1 MQQRLLPP
9 VAVSAQQ
16 MEINGRS
23 YVGTPGSAIDVLD
36 FDGNELQANGWIF
49 VALSGPTS
57 ARPTPTLSGPIGPS
71 YAGPGEKFYDS
82 TLDQLIFCDGTTW
95 RSPVDGSSV

>member
-9 VAVSAQQ
+9 VEISAQQ
-16 MEINGRS
+16 RVVNGRS
-23 YVGTPGSAIDVLD
+23 YSGVPGSAIDVPD
-36 FDGNELQANGWIF
+36 FDGDELQANGWIF

-71 YAGPGEKFYDS
+71 YAGPGSRFYDA
-82 TLDQLIFCDGTTW
+82 TLNQLIFCDGVTW
-95 RSPVDGSSV
+95 RSPVDGSAV